1 MKREQLLAVWL
12 AGGLF
17 LPAAAH
23 ALTSTDNP
31 YNSIVVRNPFGLIA
45 PPPPAPI
52 ETTTPPSNIK
62 LTGITTILGIK
73 NALLMAQEPGPAG
86 KSQSYILTE
95 GQREGQIEVLAID
108 NIAGLVK
115 VNNAGV
121 VSTLNFDKDGFKSPT
136 SPVATPGA
144 MPGVPGIP
152 SPASMPGRPMPAGS
166 FNSIQPSGG
175 NNVPNTAPAVPSS
188 GLRQIPSRS
197 LRLPQ
202 SSALLNQSAATPAS
216 TAPVQV
222 QIDEQAAKILI
233 NQEIAKQRGDPS
245 HVLYPPLPGE
255 LPALPNPPEE

>member
-1 MKREQLLAVWL
+1 MAVCL

-17 LPAAAH
+17 LPAAVH

-45 PPPPAPI
+45 IPPPAPI

-95 GQREGQIEVLAID
+95 GQREGQIEVLTID

-136 SPVATPGA
+136 SLVPAPAGMPGQ
-144 MPGVPGIP
+144 PGVPGIP
-152 SPASMPGRPMPAGS
+152 SPASMPGHPPVPGS
-166 FNSIQPSGG
+166 FNGPPSGG
-175 NNVPNTAPAVPSS
+175 NYVPNTAPAVPSS

-202 SSALLNQSAATPAS
+202 SSALLNQPAATPAS

-245 HVLYPPLPGE
+245 HVLYPPMPGE
-255 LPALPNPPEE
+255 MPQLPNPPEE

>member
-1 MKREQLLAVWL
+1 MAVCL

-17 LPAAAH
+17 LPVAVH
-23 ALTSTDNP
+23 AISSGDNP
-31 YNSIVVRNPFGLIA
+31 YKSIVDRNPFGLIA
-45 PPPPAPI
+45 PTPPAPI
-52 ETTTPPSNIK
+52 ETAAPPSNIK

-95 GQREGQIEVLAID
+95 GQREGMIEVLTID

-115 VNNAGV
+115 VNNAGI

-136 SPVATPGA
+136 SPVPAPGA

-152 SPASMPGRPMPAGS
+152 APGSMPGRPMPTGS
-166 FNSIQPSGG
+166 FNNIQPGGG
-175 NNVPNTAPAVPSS
+175 NVPSAAPAVPSS

-197 LRLPQ
+197 LRLPK
-202 SSALLNQSAATPAS
+202 SSAQLNQSATTPAS

-233 NQEIAKQRGDPS
+233 NQEVAKQRGDPS
-245 HVLYPPLPGE
+245 HVLFPPMPGE
-255 LPALPNPPEE
+255 LPQLPNPPEE